1 MASLF
6 PFFQWCGSSWLG
18 ATIRNS
24 AFLFPVIEM
33 FHLFALTVLLG
44 TTIVLSLRLF
54 GVMFQ
59 RQPFSELAGNLRPW
73 NLWSMAVMLVTG
85 TLLFSSEA
93 VKCYGNDSFR
103 AKMVFLVAA
112 LLFRFTLY
120 PKLTQNWGKLAGG
133 VSLALWFSVG
143 LAGRAIGFLG

>member
-6 PFFQWCGSSWLG
+6 PFFEWCDSSWLG
-18 ATIRNS
+18 VTIRNS
-24 AFLFPVIEM
+24 QFLFPIIEM
-33 FHLFALTVLLG
+33 FHLFALTILLG
-44 TTIVLSLRLF
+44 TTIILSLRLF
-54 GVMFQ
+54 GVMFPNQ
-59 RQPFSELAGNLRPW
+59 QFPELASNLNRW
-73 NLWSMAVMLVTG
+73 NLWSLAVMLVTG
-85 TLLFSSEA
+85 SLLFLSEA